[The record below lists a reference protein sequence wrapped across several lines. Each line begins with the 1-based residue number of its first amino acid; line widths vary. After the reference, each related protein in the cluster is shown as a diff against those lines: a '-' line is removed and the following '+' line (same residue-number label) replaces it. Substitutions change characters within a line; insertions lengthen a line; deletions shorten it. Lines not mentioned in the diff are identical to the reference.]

1 LKAPKRGLVWVLDT
15 EAMTS
20 PLIWNI
26 WTLLSLPAAWL
37 AWSGLFFCA
46 TVVSFIWTSGDRRTP
61 FLDGDSN
68 GGAELDVLKLTST
81 TVLIPRIF
89 VSVLFFMGFI
99 YAIQAARFLTR
110 WAGLNASVEGD
121 RKADV

>member
-1 LKAPKRGLVWVLDT
+1 
-15 EAMTS
+15 MTS

-26 WTLLSLPAAWL
+26 WTFLSLPAAWL
-37 AWSGLFFCA
+37 AWSGLFFCITIA
-46 TVVSFIWTSGDRRTP
+46 SFVWTSGARLKP
-61 FLDGDSN
+61 FLDWDGSG
-68 GGAELDVLKLTST
+68 GGAVDVLKITST
-81 TVLIPRIF
+81 KVLVPRIL
-89 VSVLFFMGFI
+89 VSVLFLIGFL